1 MKIHPK
7 KALGQHFL
15 TDKNIA
21 KKIVHAISLPS
32 NTTIIELGPGT
43 GALTGLLDKRMA
55 VSRGRVIAIELDQ
68 RSISYL
74 EGLPLKVTTI
84 RHGDMLKLNFRRL
97 ADEIRAPVTIVSNLP
112 YNISGPMLAKLFD
125 QRRYISKA
133 VLMVQKEMA
142 ERVAAT
148 PGNKQYGVLSVFL
161 QYAYEV
167 ERLFAVPRS
176 AFSPRPKVQS
186 MVIRLTKRKEAPLV
200 TVFHAHDSGAAFDV
214 AYFTHMADEA
224 LFKKVVRCAFQM
236 RRKKIKNALSPLMRT
251 GKREIQMKE
260 LLNSI
265 GISAEKRPEE
275 LHVEDFIKISN
286 KLMQHI

>member
-21 KKIVHAISLPS
+21 KKIVHAITLPS
-32 NTTIIELGPGT
+32 SATIIELGPGT
-43 GALTGLLDKRMA
+43 GALTRLLDECMA
-55 VSRGRVIAIELDQ
+55 VSHGRVIAIELDQ

-74 EGLPLKVTTI
+74 EGLSLKVTTI
-84 RHGDMLKLNFRRL
+84 RHGDMLKLNFRPL
-97 ADEIRAPVTIVSNLP
+97 ADEVGAPVTIVSNLP
-112 YNISGPMLAKLFD
+112 YNISGPMLARLFD

-186 MVIRLTKRKEAPLV
+186 MVIRLTKREEAPVV
-200 TVFHAHDSGAAFDV
+200 TAFD
-214 AYFTHMADEA
+214 AADFTHMADEA

>member
-21 KKIVHAISLPS
+21 KKIVHAITLPS
-32 NTTIIELGPGT
+32 SATIIELGPGT
-43 GALTGLLDKRMA
+43 GALTRLLDECMA
-55 VSRGRVIAIELDQ
+55 VSHGRVIAIELDQ

-74 EGLPLKVTTI
+74 EGLSLKVTTI
-84 RHGDMLKLNFRRL
+84 RHGDMLKLNFRPL
-97 ADEIRAPVTIVSNLP
+97 ADEVGAPVTIVSNLP
-112 YNISGPMLAKLFD
+112 YNISGPMLARLFD

-176 AFSPRPKVQS
+176 AFRPRPKVQS
-186 MVIRLTKRKEAPLV
+186 MVIRLTKREEAPVV
-200 TVFHAHDSGAAFDV
+200 TAFD
-214 AYFTHMADEA
+214 AADFTHMADEA